1 MPTADYVY
9 GVLKASIQ
17 NETWRLISVDGMK
30 IETFADLRES
40 AKTWKSGDV
49 LQVTIEVND
58 ETLTLPITLS
68 GVSENPPTTRDP
80 SVRITKKAKTTRL
93 QRAIL
98 ADILGKN

>member
-9 GVLKASIQ
+9 GVLKVSIQ

-49 LQVTIEVND
+49 LQVTIEVIDYLNSKIYANW
-58 ETLTLPITLS
+58 TVYQLF
-68 GVSENPPTTRDP
+68 RQDP
-80 SVRITKKAKTTRL
+80 ML
-93 QRAIL
+93 
-98 ADILGKN
+98 